1 MGSSEIQM
9 DSKHHS
15 RNSWV
20 RVLALALA
28 VFSVLVVAQVLFHS
42 HAKGQ
47 NEATCQVCQTA
58 HFGSSLTAG
67 ITSLVGPL
75 FATGYVQPFVVT
87 IHQEFFF
94 HDSPS
99 RAPPSA

>member
-1 MGSSEIQM
+1 M

-15 RNSWV
+15 KNNWI
-20 RVLALALA
+20 RVLAFALA
-28 VFSVLVVAQVLFHS
+28 VFSVLFVAQVLSHT

-47 NEATCQVCQTA
+47 NEATCQVCQAAQLGSAPTA
-58 HFGSSLTAG
+58 QVS
-67 ITSLVGPL
+67 SLVGPL
-75 FATGYVQPFVVT
+75 LATGYVQPFVVT

-99 RAPPSA
+99 RAPPAA

>member
-1 MGSSEIQM
+1 MVGKRKTRH
-9 DSKHHS
+9 D
-15 RNSWV
+15 WV
-20 RVLALALA
+20 RPFALSLAILFVLLFAK
-28 VFSVLVVAQVLFHS
+28 VLSHS

-47 NEATCQVCQTA
+47 NEATCQVCQAA
-58 HFGSSLTAG
+58 HLGSAPEAG
-67 ITSLVGPL
+67 TTWLFGPL
-75 FATGYVQPFVVT
+75 PAAGYVQPFVVT

>member
-1 MGSSEIQM
+1 MVG
-9 DSKHHS
+9 K
-15 RNSWV
+15 RNSRHSLV
-20 RVLALALA
+20 RVLALSLA
-28 VFSVLVVAQVLFHS
+28 VVFVFFVAQVLFHS

-47 NEATCQVCQTA
+47 NEATCQVCQAA
-58 HFGSSLTAG
+58 HLGSSPTAG
-67 ITSLVGPL
+67 TTPLVGPL
-75 FATGYVQPFVVT
+75 LAGGYVQPFVVS

>member
-1 MGSSEIQM
+1 M
-9 DSKHHS
+9 DGKHHS
-15 RNSWV
+15 KNSWV

-28 VFSVLVVAQVLFHS
+28 VFSVLVVAQVLSHT

-47 NEATCQVCQTA
+47 NEATCQVCQA
-58 HFGSSLTAG
+58 AQLGSASTG
-67 ITSLVGPL
+67 QVSSLVGPL
-75 FATGYVQPFVVT
+75 LATGYVPPFVVT